1 MAHDFQDDRKMLMM
15 TKLVI
20 DSLEPLTDRP
30 AKERGYADSYVPND
44 KEDYM
49 NVKQLAYFR
58 DLLLVWRKELEQGNL
73 STMHD
78 LRENSAIEAD
88 LTDQA
93 TIEYEQTLELRNR
106 DRARKLISKIDEAI
120 DRIREGEFGYCQ
132 ETGDPIGIGRLLA
145 RPIATLSIEA
155 KRRQE
160 KKEVSYA
167 G

>member
-1 MAHDFQDDRKMLMM
+1 MA
-15 TKLVI
+15 KLAI
-20 DSLEPLTDRP
+20 DSTEPLVDRP
-30 AKERGYADSYVPND
+30 TKERGYAEGYVPTD
-44 KEDYM
+44 KEEYM
-49 NVKQLAYFR
+49 SVKQLAYFR
-58 DLLLVWRKELEQGNL
+58 DLLLVWRKELEAGNL
-73 STMHD
+73 DTMHD
-78 LRENSAIEAD
+78 LKEHSAIAAD
-88 LTDQA
+88 MTDQA

-106 DRARKLISKIDEAI
+106 DRARKLISKIDEAL
-120 DRIREGEFGYCQ
+120 DRIRDGEFGYCQ

>member
-1 MAHDFQDDRKMLMM
+1 M
-15 TKLVI
+15 TKLAI
-20 DSLEPLTDRP
+20 DSLTPLTNAP
-30 AKERGYADSYVPND
+30 AKERGYPDKYIPTD

-49 NVKQLAYFR
+49 NAKQLAYFR
-58 DLLLVWRKELEQGNL
+58 DLLLVWRQELLEGNNEAIQGL
-73 STMHD
+73 QEH
-78 LRENSAIEAD
+78 SAIEAD
-88 LTDQA
+88 MTDQA

-106 DRARKLISKIDEAI
+106 DRARKLVNKIDEAL
-120 DRIREGEFGYCQ
+120 DRIRAGEFGYCE

>member
-1 MAHDFQDDRKMLMM
+1 MS
-15 TKLVI
+15 KLVI
-20 DSLEPLTDRP
+20 DNLEPLTDKP
-30 AKERGYADSYVPND
+30 AKERGYPDKYVPTD

-49 NVKQLAYFR
+49 NAKQLAYFR
-58 DLLLVWRKELEQGNL
+58 DLLLVWRKELEEGNL

-106 DRARKLISKIDEAI
+106 DRARKLISKIDEAL

>member
-1 MAHDFQDDRKMLMM
+1 M
-15 TKLVI
+15 TKLAI
-20 DSLEPLTDRP
+20 DSLEPLTDKP
-30 AKERGYADSYVPND
+30 AKERGYPDKYTPTD
-44 KEDYM
+44 KEEYM
-49 NVKQLAYFR
+49 NGKQLAYFR
-58 DLLLVWRKELEQGNL
+58 DLLLVWRKELEEGNL

-106 DRARKLISKIDEAI
+106 DRARKLISKIDEALE
-120 DRIREGEFGYCQ
+120 RIRDGEFGYCQ

>member
-1 MAHDFQDDRKMLMM
+1 MA
-15 TKLVI
+15 KLAI
-20 DSLEPLTDRP
+20 KSQNPLTNRP
-30 AKERGYADSYVPND
+30 VKERGYPNGYTPTD

-49 NVKQLAYFR
+49 NAKQLAYFR
-58 DLLLVWRKELEQGNL
+58 DLLLTWRQELEAGNL
-73 STMHD
+73 ETVAD
-78 LRENSAIEAD
+78 LREHSSIEAD
-88 LTDQA
+88 LADQA

-106 DRARKLISKIDEAI
+106 DRARKLISKIDEAL
-120 DRIREGEFGYCQ
+120 DRIRDGSFGYCE

-160 KKEVSYA
+160 KKEISYA

>member
-1 MAHDFQDDRKMLMM
+1 M
-15 TKLVI
+15 TKLAI
-20 DSLEPLTDRP
+20 DSLEPLTDKP
-30 AKERGYADSYVPND
+30 AKERGYPDKYVPTD

-49 NVKQLAYFR
+49 NSKQLAYFR
-58 DLLLVWRKELEQGNL
+58 DLLLVWRKELEEGNL

-106 DRARKLISKIDEAI
+106 DRARKLISKIDEAL
-120 DRIREGEFGYCQ
+120 DRIRDGEFGYCQ

>member
-1 MAHDFQDDRKMLMM
+1 M
-15 TKLVI
+15 
-20 DSLEPLTDRP
+20 P
-30 AKERGYADSYVPND
+30 AKERGYPDKYVPTD

-49 NVKQLAYFR
+49 NSKQLAYFR

-106 DRARKLISKIDEAI
+106 DRARKLISKIDEAL
-120 DRIREGEFGYCQ
+120 DRIREGDFGFCQ

>member
-1 MAHDFQDDRKMLMM
+1 ML
-15 TKLVI
+15 KLKI
-20 DSLEPLTDRP
+20 DSLEPMVNQPT
-30 AKERGYADSYVPND
+30 KVRGYPDKYVPTD

-49 NVKQLAYFR
+49 NAKQLAYFR
-58 DLLLVWRKELEQGNL
+58 DLLLVWRKELEAGNL

-78 LRENSAIEAD
+78 LKEHSAIEAD
-88 LTDQA
+88 MTDQA

-106 DRARKLISKIDEAI
+106 DRARKLISKIDEALE
-120 DRIREGEFGYCQ
+120 RIRSGEFGYCQ
-132 ETGDPIGIGRLLA
+132 ENGDPIGIGRLLA

>member
-1 MAHDFQDDRKMLMM
+1 M
-15 TKLVI
+15 TKKLAI
-20 DSLEPLTDRP
+20 DSLKPLADAPT
-30 AKERGYADSYVPND
+30 KERGYPEGYTPTD

-49 NVKQLAYFR
+49 SLKQLAYFR
-58 DLLLVWRKELEQGNL
+58 DLLLTWRQELVQGN
-73 STMHD
+73 SETIHD
-78 LRENSAIEAD
+78 LQEHSAIEAD

-106 DRARKLISKIDEAI
+106 DRARKLISKIDEAL
-120 DRIREGEFGYCQ
+120 DRIRNGEFGYCE
-132 ETGDPIGIGRLLA
+132 ETGDPIGIGRLMA

>member
-1 MAHDFQDDRKMLMM
+1 M
-15 TKLVI
+15 TKLAI
-20 DSLEPLTDRP
+20 DSLEPLTDKP
-30 AKERGYADSYVPND
+30 AKERGYPDKYTPTD
-44 KEDYM
+44 KEEYM
-49 NVKQLAYFR
+49 NSKQLAYFR
-58 DLLLVWRKELEQGNL
+58 DLLLVWRKELEEGNL

-106 DRARKLISKIDEAI
+106 DRARKLISKIDEALE
-120 DRIREGEFGYCQ
+120 RIRDGEFGYCQ

>member
-1 MAHDFQDDRKMLMM
+1 MA
-15 TKLVI
+15 KLAI
-20 DSLEPLTDRP
+20 DSLEPLTDKP
-30 AKERGYADSYVPND
+30 AKVRGYPDKYVPTE

-49 NVKQLAYFR
+49 SLKQLAYFR
-58 DLLLVWRKELEQGNL
+58 DLLLTWRKELEAGNL

-78 LRENSAIEAD
+78 LKEHSAIEAD

-106 DRARKLISKIDEAI
+106 DRARKLISKIDEAL
-120 DRIREGEFGYCQ
+120 DRIRDGEFGFCQ

-160 KKEVSYA
+160 KKEISYA

>member
-1 MAHDFQDDRKMLMM
+1 M
-15 TKLVI
+15 TKLAI
-20 DSLEPLTDRP
+20 DSLTPLTNAP
-30 AKERGYADSYVPND
+30 VKERGYPKDYLPTD

-49 NVKQLAYFR
+49 NTKQLAYFR
-58 DLLLVWRKELEQGNL
+58 DLLLTWRQELLEGNSEAIHGL
-73 STMHD
+73 QEH
-78 LRENSAIEAD
+78 SAIEAD
-88 LTDQA
+88 MTDQA

-106 DRARKLISKIDEAI
+106 DRARKLVNKIDEAL
-120 DRIREGEFGYCQ
+120 DRIRTGEFGFCE
-132 ETGDPIGIGRLLA
+132 ETRDPIGIGRLLA

>member
-1 MAHDFQDDRKMLMM
+1 M
-15 TKLVI
+15 TKLAI
-20 DSLEPLTDRP
+20 DSLEPMTDKP
-30 AKERGYADSYVPND
+30 AKERGYPDKYVPTD
-44 KEDYM
+44 KEEYM
-49 NVKQLAYFR
+49 GAKQLAYFR

-78 LRENSAIEAD
+78 LRENSAIESD

-106 DRARKLISKIDEAI
+106 DRARKLISKIDEAL

-132 ETGDPIGIGRLLA
+132 ETGDPIGIGRLMA